1 MKPTPPP
8 ILSQHRLARFA
19 TWGRLWLQGFAAALL
34 FLVQVDPVRVR
45 RELALTAR
53 FVGTLVFLRLVQ
65 GFRPPRRKSWRKPV
79 RRPGMLRTIKGSRLR
94 RRLRAR
100 DPVARFFAIL
110 AVMRDLDQEVARLK
124 KRLARGLT
132 RLRSI
137 PPAHEHDALA
147 LAASEIARACAA
159 DTS

>member
-1 MKPTPPP
+1 MPPP
-8 ILSQHRLARFA
+8 ILSHHRLARLSA
-19 TWGRLWLQGFAAALL
+19 WGRLWLQGFSAALL
-34 FLVQVDPVRVR
+34 FMLQLDPVRAR

-53 FVGTLVFLRLVQ
+53 FVGTLVFLRLAL

-79 RRPGMLRTIKGSRLR
+79 RRPGMLRAIKGSRLR

-100 DPVARFFAIL
+100 DPIARFFAIL
-110 AVMRDLDQEVARLK
+110 AVMRDLDQEAARLK
-124 KRLARGLT
+124 QRLARGLT

-137 PPAHEHDALA
+137 PPAREHDALA
-147 LAASEIARACAA
+147 LAACEIARAHPA